1 MITVNDVLD
10 FWFVEHGPEDWWRKD
25 EAFDDRVRDGFLD
38 VYRRAMA
45 CELWR
50 WRETPAGRLAEVIVL
65 DQFPR
70 NMFRDDPRAFAGDA
84 LALALSQEAVWAGAL
99 DTLPIEQQPFLIL
112 PYMHSESLEIHDEAV
127 RLFGRP
133 GLEYNLEFEHRHRDI
148 IVRFGRYPH
157 RNAVLGRTSTPEER
171 AFLEEPGSSF

>member
-1 MITVNDVLD
+1 MITAKDVLD
-10 FWFVEHGPEDWWRKD
+10 FWFVEHGPDDWWKKD
-25 EAFDDRVRDGFLD
+25 AAFDASVRSKFHST
-38 VYRRAMA
+38 YRRAMA

-50 WRETPAGRLAEVIVL
+50 WRERPEGRLAEILVL

-84 LALALSQEAVWAGAL
+84 LALALSQEAVTAGAL
-99 DTLPIEQQPFLIL
+99 DALPVEQKPFLIL

-127 RLFGRP
+127 ELFGRP
-133 GLEYNLEFEHRHRDI
+133 GLEYNLDFEHRHRDI

-157 RNAVLGRTSTPEER
+157 RNAVLGRTSTPEEQ
-171 AFLEEPGSSF
+171 AFLEEPGSHF